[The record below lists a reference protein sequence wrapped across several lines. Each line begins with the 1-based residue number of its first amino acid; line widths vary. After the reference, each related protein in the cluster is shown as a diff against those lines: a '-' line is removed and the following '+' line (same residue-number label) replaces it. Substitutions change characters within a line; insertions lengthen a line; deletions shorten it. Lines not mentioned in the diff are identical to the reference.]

1 MLIMSAAMKLS
12 GGAELVAGLGHLG
25 VSIDLVGKLAAV
37 ELTCVLLYLLPH
49 TAVLGAVLLT
59 GYLGGATFA
68 HLRVGDSFIF
78 PALLGVIVW
87 AGLFLREPRLR
98 RLLPLRSV

>member
-1 MLIMSAAMKLS
+1 
-12 GGAELVAGLGHLG
+12 
-25 VSIDLVGKLAAV
+25 
-37 ELTCVLLYLLPH
+37 
-49 TAVLGAVLLT
+49 
-59 GYLGGATFA
+59 
-68 HLRVGDSFIF
+68 VGDSFIF